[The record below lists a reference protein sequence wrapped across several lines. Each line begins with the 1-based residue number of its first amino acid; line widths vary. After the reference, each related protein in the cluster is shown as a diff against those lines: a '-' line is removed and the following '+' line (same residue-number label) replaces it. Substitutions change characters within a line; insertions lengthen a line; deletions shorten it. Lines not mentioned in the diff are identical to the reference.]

1 LFIINPDGDL
11 THDPNSGTLNQELCE
26 GVAIDPIDFVIGGST
41 INATIAWLD
50 EQGDPITNDPF
61 SFDQNGNVFTIS
73 GLSGDISSTQI
84 YSYTVTPDSAGCVEP
99 LPITGTIAVNPDG
112 EITHLATDP
121 TDPTISLGALDQT
134 LCEGEAIDD
143 IVFSVS
149 GGATD
154 VVVDGLPLGVEY
166 VFSSNVLTL
175 YGTPSDDIDGQ
186 VRIPYSVTTTGS
198 GCEEP
203 TPITGLFIINP
214 DGDLTHDPNSGT
226 LNQELCEGV
235 AIDPID
241 FVIGGS
247 TVNATIAWVDEQ
259 GDPITIDP
267 FSFDQNGNVF
277 TISGALGAD
286 ISSTQTYNYT
296 VTPSV
301 GGCVE
306 PLPITGTITIN
317 PDGDIAHDPNS
328 GILDQILCEGDS
340 IDSIEFTISGGATGA
355 TVTGLPA
362 GVIGSL
368 SGSVFTISGVP
379 TDDISSPQ
387 LYTYTIDTTGSVGCD
402 EGQLTGTITI
412 NPDGDIAHDP
422 NSGALDQTLCEGE
435 PIEDIVIT
443 LGGGATGATVTGLPT
458 GVSDTYDSA
467 TKTLTISGVPANT
480 QPIFNY
486 IITTTGSGLCD
497 EPILTGSIAINPDGN
512 ITHDTT
518 QGSTDQEV
526 CEGDAIDDIVFTVGG
541 GATNVLVTGLP
552 FGVTHLLSSGTLT
565 ISGTPLDDIS
575 AQQVYNYTI
584 TSVSGFCPDV
594 LTGTIKVNP
603 NGEISHNISS
613 GDLNQTVCDGS
624 PIDDIEFTIGGGASA
639 VNVTGLPTGVSYEV
653 NGNVVVI
660 SGIPSSSPPQTFN
673 YTITTTGSNACDEPS
688 ILGIIDTKPSFSL
701 SPNLQVQPL
710 VCYGNEDA
718 FIEVDLTGLLTPN
731 EFYTARWTGVGGL
744 SLGYEK
750 TQLNI
755 SDSDT
760 SVIAENLQAGSY
772 VFELWDNEAQEC
784 RYISAPI
791 IIDEVKPIFVLA
803 EPIDPDSISGNTVT
817 LTDDNGDAF
826 TYTSTS
832 SNGGYVQ
839 KPSCESTSD
848 DGIIKIQIFGN
859 DFLNA
864 EIEWEFKA
872 LTSNTWVS
880 LTTLDNQD
888 LITGLAEGIY
898 RVTVTEKDPQNSA
911 RLCSVQKEIPVIR
924 DVVEVQ
930 NLCMGEPGYLSI
942 ELVDFIGTPTFT
954 YSGEVIVPLQG
965 PDTID
970 LISTYVLPI
979 TLIEDADLVITN
991 EDNCSRTIPTMDV
1004 NNQGILNLED
1014 SVLPDPDFI
1023 YTSVSSRRS
1032 QGLKV
1037 GEDVTFEVDDPND
1050 RYYSLEWDFGD
1061 GSPTVLTTDKQVTH
1075 IFDREQVYDV
1085 TLTVYGK
1092 EDGCLK
1098 QITKP
1103 VQIGGGYVLLLPNVF
1118 TPNGDGINDEF
1129 LPEFSGFK
1137 NISMSI
1143 FDASGSLLFESIN
1156 ERGSDFFSTDVPI
1169 IKPWDGANADL
1180 TNKLFVCHI
1189 VGTLYN
1195 DEIITK
1201 TTTIQILK

>member
-1 LFIINPDGDL
+1 
-11 THDPNSGTLNQELCE
+11 
-26 GVAIDPIDFVIGGST
+26 
-41 INATIAWLD
+41 
-50 EQGDPITNDPF
+50 
-61 SFDQNGNVFTIS
+61 
-73 GLSGDISSTQI
+73 
-84 YSYTVTPDSAGCVEP
+84 
-99 LPITGTIAVNPDG
+99 
-112 EITHLATDP
+112 
-121 TDPTISLGALDQT
+121 
-134 LCEGEAIDD
+134 
-143 IVFSVS
+143 
-149 GGATD
+149 
-154 VVVDGLPLGVEY
+154 
-166 VFSSNVLTL
+166 
-175 YGTPSDDIDGQ
+175 
-186 VRIPYSVTTTGS
+186 
-198 GCEEP
+198 
-203 TPITGLFIINP
+203 
-214 DGDLTHDPNSGT
+214 

-247 TVNATIAWVDEQ
+247 TVNATISWLDEQ
-259 GDPITIDP
+259 GDPITNDP

-301 GGCVE
+301 GGCVD
-306 PLPITGTITIN
+306 PNPITGTITIN

-328 GILDQILCEGDS
+328 GILDQILCEGEAIDAIEFTISGGATGATVTGLPAGVTGSLFGSVFTISGVLTDNISSPQLYTYTIDTTGSAGCDEGQLTGTITINPDGEIAHDPSNGSMVDQILCEGDS

-817 LTDDNGDAF
+817 LTDENGDAF

-859 DFLNA
+859 DFLNT